1 MPSDFRFCNVIQG
14 SRLFIKSGRGFLSS
28 LAKQKPVAASPCS
41 LNATTASSADTS
53 AGARV
58 AYLQKIERDGAAD
71 LAGAAKR
78 SSSSSSEP
86 SKPASEGFALGL
98 AAGLS
103 APVPAVAALVFCGV
117 AVCGGASAGGDA
129 GADAGA
135 VVGAAAGVVDKTGL
149 GLEGALLPATFGRA
163 VHFVAL

>member
-1 MPSDFRFCNVIQG
+1 VPSDFRFCNVIQG

-28 LAKQKPVAASPCS
+28 LAKQKPVPASPCS
-41 LNATTASSADTS
+41 LNATASSADTS

-149 GLEGALLPATFGRA
+149 GLEGALLPATFGLA